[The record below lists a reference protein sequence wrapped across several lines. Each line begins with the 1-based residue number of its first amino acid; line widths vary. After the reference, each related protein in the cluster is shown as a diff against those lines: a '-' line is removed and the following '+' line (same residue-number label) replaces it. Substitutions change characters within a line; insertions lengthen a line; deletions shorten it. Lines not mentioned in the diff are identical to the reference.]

1 MNVSFLSSTGTFS
14 GLMYNIKKVDMNT
27 ADLMLAQNFDGLKHL
42 GQVQMK
48 DYLEYLRDWSD
59 KNSRVKNSQFH
70 VAISVRGREKTAEEL
85 LYISKLW
92 MEKMGYKDV
101 PTMYFFHRDT
111 DNNHIHIV
119 ASRVNKDGKKINDSN
134 EVRRGLRLIRELN
147 GVDLSVKAKADF
159 YRLEA
164 YKVATRAQYVSLWT
178 SQGYRAKMRDDIL
191 HLYKEGQKVLEL
203 GLPTIEKHI
212 EKSVLGAER
221 ASDIRELFSRYKT
234 GLSMDDFR
242 TLLKEKHG
250 IELVMYG
257 RKDAPYGYAIVD
269 HHKQSVYKGGDVL
282 PLKSLLEGKRILSD
296 KEQVERVNL
305 FAEYMLDKGK
315 MTSQELRR
323 ITKSWGIDVYRGNI
337 SYRRE
342 EIGKLSDDILKRL
355 QYNDRLEKASRLAPE
370 SVEALVAVARY
381 YKVEVDDVV
390 AKPIEEIGGS
400 RDLKGIYEYARS
412 TDDFWSTMR
421 QEEVALSAY
430 GGKTYIMDLK
440 YGGVEEVETKEH
452 GQSYDGGYGAGDSSL
467 DMDDV
472 GALLGLDVYDEIE
485 ASSVDNS
492 IKKRRR

>member
-27 ADLMLAQNFDGLKHL
+27 ADLMLTQNFDGLKHL

-85 LYISKLW
+85 LDISKRW

-134 EVRRGLRLIRELN
+134 EIRRGLRLIRELN
-147 GVDLSVKAKADF
+147 GVDLSVKAKAEF

-164 YKVATRAQYVSLWT
+164 YKVATKAQYVSLWT

-282 PLKSLLEGKRILSD
+282 PLKSLIEGKRILSD

-305 FAEYMLDKGK
+305 FARYMLEEGR
-315 MTSQELRR
+315 MTSQELSR
-323 ITKSWGIDVYRGNI
+323 ITKTWGLSLYQGGI
-337 SYRRE
+337 SYRRA
-342 EIGKLSDDILKRL
+342 EIGRLSDDILNRL
-355 QYNDRLEKASRLAPE
+355 QYNDRLEKADRLSPG
-370 SVEALVAVARY
+370 SVEAIMAVARY
-381 YKVEVDDVV
+381 YKVEPSDIMM
-390 AKPIEEIGGS
+390 KEEVGRV
-400 RDLKGIYEYARS
+400 RDLKSIYEDALG
-412 TDDFWSTMR
+412 TDDFWATMR
-421 QEEVALSAY
+421 QEEVALSTY
-430 GGKTYIMDLK
+430 GGKTYLMDLK
-440 YGGVEEVETKEH
+440 HGSVEEIEGRVQDYEYRHRITQEV
-452 GQSYDGGYGAGDSSL
+452 L
-467 DMDDV
+467 DRDDID
-472 GALLGLDVYDEIE
+472 AILGLDTYDDIE
-485 ASSVDNS
+485 ASSTDNRV
-492 IKKRRR
+492 KKRRR

>member
-85 LYISKLW
+85 LYISKRW

-134 EVRRGLRLIRELN
+134 EVRRGLRLIREVN

-305 FAEYMLDKGK
+305 FARYMLEEGR
-315 MTSQELRR
+315 MTSQELSR
-323 ITKSWGIDVYRGNI
+323 ITKTWGLSVYKGDI
-337 SYRRE
+337 SYRRA
-342 EIGKLSDDILKRL
+342 EIGRLSDDILNRL
-355 QYNDRLEKASRLAPE
+355 QYNDRLDKASRLAPG
-370 SVEALVAVARY
+370 SIEALMAVARY
-381 YKVEVDDVV
+381 YNIEPSDIIRKSEDVV
-390 AKPIEEIGGS
+390 S
-400 RDLKGIYEYARS
+400 DRDLKSIYQDALN
-412 TDDFWSTMR
+412 TDDFWDTMR
-421 QEEVALSAY
+421 QEEVALSSY
-430 GGKTYIMDLK
+430 GGKTYLMDLK
-440 YGGVEEVETKEH
+440 YGAVEEIEIKARDYEYNHRVIQDLVE
-452 GQSYDGGYGAGDSSL
+452 GNDIDS
-467 DMDDV
+467 M
-472 GALLGLDVYDEIE
+472 LGLDTYDDIE
-485 ASSVDNS
+485 SSSTDNRL
-492 IKKRRR
+492 KKRRR